1 MSPCGAS
8 TGFSPVSET
17 DEVERVE
24 EDPVYE
30 GLNRGRLGEAA
41 TAAISSSSATRGR
54 LRVSV
59 SVRDEVWV
67 LAAATV

>member
-24 EDPVYE
+24 EDNE

-59 SVRDEVWV
+59 SVRDD